1 MADWTRGEPAYLQ
14 VAEALRQKIR
24 SGQFRAGDQLPSYS
38 ELMREF
44 DVSITV
50 ARSAVAALRSEG
62 LVTTHQ
68 GKGAFVLAGAAEAA
82 VPRDAALAA
91 MRRELDALAERVA
104 RLEGDRAD
112 PR

>member
-24 SGQFRAGDQLPSYS
+24 AGHLRPGDQLPSYS
-38 ELMREF
+38 ELMREY

-50 ARSAVAALRSEG
+50 ARSAVAQLRTEG

-68 GKGAFVLAGAAEAA
+68 GKGAFVLDGARAA
-82 VPRDAALAA
+82 AAPRDASVAAL
-91 MRRELDALAERVA
+91 RRDLDALAARVA
-104 RLEGDRAD
+104 QLESQRAD
-112 PR
+112 PL